1 MTLKI
6 STAIGTV
13 EAVACL
19 PEQSVFIVGNICK
32 TCVRYFPYSFT
43 L

>member
-6 STAIGTV
+6 STATETV
-13 EAVACL
+13 WAV
-19 PEQSVFIVGNICK
+19 EQSVFIVRKICE
-32 TCVRYFPYSFT
+32 TCVRYFCW